1 MSYRDIHDRVSHFLE
16 ESKSRY
22 LHILEEMVSINSWTE
37 NREGVRAL
45 GEYTADLFAGLGFT
59 PEFVPSRNP
68 LYGSHVI
75 LTRKGSGRASISCV
89 SHLDTVFPPGEEQDH
104 NFHFRLEGD
113 RAFGPGT
120 SDIKGGT
127 LVMFMMLESLSHE
140 VPSLFESVNWKLFFD
155 ASEETISDDFG
166 TLCLDNMDAG
176 TLACLIFEADGGRID
191 EFSLVTSRKGRAVFT
206 IESFGRAA
214 HAGSAHKSG
223 ANAIVHLCGIIERAA
238 ALTDYERG
246 ITVNVGM
253 ISGGMALNRV
263 PDYAAAQVEMRA
275 HDESVFRESVDAML
289 SLAGSDPSG
298 GKSLSCTAKISLD
311 RRVPSWPGNERTDH
325 LFSVWE
331 EAASVAGMRIVPEQ
345 RGGLSDGNWLWHRVP
360 AIDGLGPLGGN
371 EHCSGGPG
379 KDRIGQ
385 EFVITGSLA
394 PKAALNA
401 LALVILLQSSSAG
414 SEPPA

>member
-1 MSYRDIHDRVSHFLE
+1 MISNLRRFLE
-16 ESKSRY
+16 ESTPRY

-59 PEFVPSRNP
+59 PEFIPSRNP

-89 SHLDTVFPPGEEQDH
+89 SHLDTVFPPGEEEGHD
-104 NFHFRLEGD
+104 FHFRLEGG
-113 RAFGPGT
+113 RASGPGT

-140 VPSLFESVNWKLFFD
+140 LPSLFESVNWKLLFD
-155 ASEETISDDFG
+155 ASEETVSDDFG
-166 TLCLDNMDAG
+166 ELCLENMDAD

-214 HAGSAHKSG
+214 HAGSAHHSG
-223 ANAIVHLCGIIERAA
+223 ANAIVHLCGIVERAA
-238 ALTDYERG
+238 AITDYKRG
-246 ITVNVGM
+246 ITVNVGT
-253 ISGGMALNRV
+253 ITGGTALNRV
-263 PDYAAAQVEMRA
+263 PDYAAAKVEMRA
-275 HDESVFRESVDAML
+275 HDESAFREAVDAML
-289 SLAGSDPSG
+289 ALAGSDPPG
-298 GKSLSCTAKISLD
+298 RKNLQCTAKISLD
-311 RRVPSWPGNERTDH
+311 RRVPSWPENERTNH
-325 LFSVWE
+325 LFSVWR
-331 EAASVAGMRIVPEQ
+331 EAASIAGMPIVPER

-360 AIDGLGPLGGN
+360 AIDGLGPVGGN

-379 KDRIGQ
+379 TDHAGQ
-385 EFVITGSLA
+385 EFIITGSLA

-401 LALVILLQSSSAG
+401 LALVILLQSFFAG
-414 SEPPA
+414 SEPSA